1 MKRREFITF
10 LGDAVVTWPPAAHAE
25 QPAMPVI
32 GFQTAHHPS
41 IVTAGDDGRQIGL
54 LRYITAIERSPAAL
68 TDQPP
73 VSGPGGML
81 V

>member
-32 GFQTAHHPS
+32 GFLNGTSPEYSH
-41 IVTAGDDGRQIGL
+41 GRG
-54 LRYITAIERSPAAL
+54 RWAANRTPTL
-68 TDQPP
+68 HN
-73 VSGPGGML
+73 SY
-81 V
+81 